1 MLLWRPRETGS
12 SPRRGVG
19 AGRHGDVTTEGTTPW
34 GGTYTMC
41 HLSLTWT
48 SDRATSKGEQMGEAN
63 WQQARL
69 IPTSGINGSDEAE
82 RRATSGLLAVMRAV
96 REFGLAVVKPLGA
109 PAAQLECFIEV
120 PFAMGDETCRPDGL
134 IQLTR

>member
-1 MLLWRPRETGS
+1 MEGDDTEANALLDAALATTRDRIIAPPRSWGRA
-12 SPRRGVG
+12 PRRRDYG
-19 AGRHGDVTTEGTTPW
+19 GRTTPW

-48 SDRATSKGEQMGEAN
+48 SDRATSKGEQMSEAN

-109 PAAQLECFIEV
+109 PAAQLECF
-120 PFAMGDETCRPDGL
+120 
-134 IQLTR
+134 